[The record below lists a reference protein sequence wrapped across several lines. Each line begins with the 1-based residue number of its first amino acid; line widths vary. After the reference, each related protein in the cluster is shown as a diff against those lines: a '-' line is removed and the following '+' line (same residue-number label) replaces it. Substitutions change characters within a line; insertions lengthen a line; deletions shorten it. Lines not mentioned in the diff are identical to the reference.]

1 MNTNW
6 KKDLINE
13 INEYKLNLKN
23 FKNKWCNSNIE
34 QLFISL
40 KSRMK
45 SVLEERDV
53 LLKQALAHYVKKLEN
68 EENKKTIEF
77 IKEKIDKINYELNY
91 PGKDINKI
99 KQYSKEYYNIQDAAE
114 KDKERKNILNFAND
128 EELKIVKE
136 FLVDF
141 LPLIINRSDFNL
153 ERLAHK
159 NYKFSQYKSPCYDYT
174 NLMQALAV
182 VGGFDFNTIVLRGC
196 APLNDGFSHYCQNK
210 YYDMVEEASKL
221 PVIEGCIEKGLFNFK
236 VVVGFTLTDDSEE
249 KDNYVFNETF
259 LNQLIECLNKSEF
272 SSSADFSINVAKQL
286 KIEIVPEF
294 KEYKRLYEET
304 LEEIQVSNQKYYN
317 EEKLRQDREEAEE
330 TRRKIEEEQEK
341 TRQAIEEQAE
351 YDRIQREEAA
361 RRELL
366 MQEEQMEK
374 DRQMRE
380 RQMEAD
386 RIQRQQQVEEQRR
399 DQERLARQQQDF
411 LAGMERCRHCAKVT
425 HCVFKG
431 SKSCAFFTPK

>member
-1 MNTNW
+1 M
-6 KKDLINE
+6 
-13 INEYKLNLKN
+13 
-23 FKNKWCNSNIE
+23 
-34 QLFISL
+34 
-40 KSRMK
+40 
-45 SVLEERDV
+45 
-53 LLKQALAHYVKKLEN
+53 
-68 EENKKTIEF
+68 
-77 IKEKIDKINYELNY
+77 NY

-99 KQYSKEYYNIQDAAE
+99 KQYSKEYCNIKDAAE

-141 LPLIINRSDFNL
+141 LPLIINRSDFNI

-159 NYKFSQYKSPCYDYT
+159 NYKLSQYKSPCYDYT
-174 NLMQALAV
+174 NLMQTLAV
-182 VGGFDFNTIVLRGC
+182 VGGFDFNTIVLQKC

-210 YYDMVEEASKL
+210 YCDMVEEASKL

-236 VVVGFTLTDDSEE
+236 VVAGFTLTDDSEE

-259 LNQLIECLNKSEF
+259 LNQLIESLNKSEF
-272 SSSADFSINVAKQL
+272 SSSADFSISVAKQL

-304 LEEIQVSNQKYYN
+304 LEEIQVSNQKYFN

-351 YDRIQREEAA
+351 YDRIQREKAA

-386 RIQRQQQVEEQRR
+386 RIQRQQQ
-399 DQERLARQQQDF
+399 QDF
-411 LAGMERCRHCAKVT
+411 LAGMERCRHCAKVA